1 MREYDAHAEAR
12 SPAEYVVPNP
22 DNGDLNF
29 DEEVAAVS
37 TISLRQTR
45 ISGPKSRS
53 LAFMSIL
60 IVFCILGIV
69 AGITILLVGRGAMS
83 SSNTNTQAESLDAD
97 HPELSLA
104 TEQSTEVMSD
114 VEILKVASNDVD
126 FLEAASNDLDILEA
140 ESNDLEILSSV
151 FPTYQPIGHL
161 TSGSA
166 ISSSW
171 PSVSPSTTPSSS
183 PSVSPSSKQ
192 PTPAPFLPIVL
203 GKEMAQT
210 NENFGIHISMGI
222 SAKLIAT
229 SGRRVKY
236 GNGNESS
243 RPLHWMMDAAGI
255 VSLRNGGY
263 VYVSNSEE
271 ECEGDGGTYLV
282 S

>member
-1 MREYDAHAEAR
+1 MHPGSMREYNAHTEAQ

-22 DNGDLNF
+22 DNGDLNV

-45 ISGPKSRS
+45 ISCPKSRS
-53 LAFMSIL
+53 SAFKSIL

-69 AGITILLVGRGAMS
+69 VGITVSLVGRGAMI
-83 SSNTNTQAESLDAD
+83 SSNTTG

-104 TEQSTEVMSD
+104 TEESTVMSD
-114 VEILKVASNDVD
+114 VEILKAAINDVNL
-126 FLEAASNDLDILEA
+126 LEAASNDLDILEV
-140 ESNDLEILSSV
+140 ESNDLDILSSS
-151 FPTYQPIGHL
+151 FPSSHPIGHPFSFSS
-161 TSGSA
+161 T

-171 PSVSPSTTPSSS
+171 PSVSPSKTPSSS
-183 PSVSPSSKQ
+183 PSISPSTKQ

-203 GKEMAQT
+203 GKETYQT
-210 NENFGIHISMGI
+210 NEEFGIHISKGI
-222 SAKLIAT
+222 SVKLIAT

-243 RPLHWMMDAAGI
+243 RPFHWMMDAAGI

-282 S
+282 F

>member
-1 MREYDAHAEAR
+1 MREYNAHTEAQ

-22 DNGDLNF
+22 DNGDLNV

-45 ISGPKSRS
+45 ISCPKSRS
-53 LAFMSIL
+53 SAFKSIL

-69 AGITILLVGRGAMS
+69 VGITILLVGRGAMS
-83 SSNTNTQAESLDAD
+83 SSNTNTQMESLDAG

-104 TEQSTEVMSD
+104 TDKS
-114 VEILKVASNDVD
+114 EILKAAINDVNL
-126 FLEAASNDLDILEA
+126 LEAASNDLDILEV
-140 ESNDLEILSSV
+140 ESNDLDILSIS
-151 FPTYQPIGHL
+151 FPSTHP
-161 TSGSA
+161 T
-166 ISSSW
+166 ISSPW
-171 PSVSPSTTPSSS
+171 PSVSPSKTPSSS
-183 PSVSPSSKQ
+183 PSISPSTKQ

-203 GKEMAQT
+203 GKETYQT
-210 NENFGIHISMGI
+210 NEEFGIHISKGI

-243 RPLHWMMDAAGI
+243 RPFHWMIDAAGI

-282 S
+282 F

>member
-1 MREYDAHAEAR
+1 MHPGSMREYNAHTEAQ

-22 DNGDLNF
+22 DNGDLNV

-45 ISGPKSRS
+45 ISCPKSRS
-53 LAFMSIL
+53 SAFKSIL

-69 AGITILLVGRGAMS
+69 VGITILLVGRGAMS
-83 SSNTNTQAESLDAD
+83 SSNTTG

-104 TEQSTEVMSD
+104 TEESTVMSD
-114 VEILKVASNDVD
+114 VEILKAAINDVNL
-126 FLEAASNDLDILEA
+126 LEAASNDLDILEV
-140 ESNDLEILSSV
+140 ESNDLDILSSS
-151 FPTYQPIGHL
+151 FPSSRPIGHPFSFSS
-161 TSGSA
+161 T

-171 PSVSPSTTPSSS
+171 PSVSPSKTPSSS
-183 PSVSPSSKQ
+183 PSISPSTKQ

-203 GKEMAQT
+203 GKETYQT
-210 NENFGIHISMGI
+210 NEEFGIHISKGI
-222 SAKLIAT
+222 SVKLIAT

-243 RPLHWMMDAAGI
+243 RPFHWMMDAAGI

-282 S
+282 F